1 MRAALCSPH
10 RKGERQLEEAA
21 LNTGW
26 AGVGGAGSPPT
37 VLLIEDDP
45 GDALLIREA
54 LAEAAPDLGL
64 REVRTL
70 TDAVERL
77 PDGIACALLDLGLP
91 DATGLDGV
99 RRLRAGAPTIAVVVI
114 TGRDDEQ
121 LGIEA
126 LGAGAHDYL
135 VKGRVEPEVLARAV
149 RYAIERRRAE
159 LSEHELLE
167 ARLQARENARL
178 ERGLLP
184 TALIEDS
191 RLRLTADYRPGRRRA
206 LLGGDFYDAVELDD
220 GRVHLMIGDVCGH
233 GPDEAALGACLRAAW
248 RALTLAGRP
257 PHEVMATL
265 HRMLPHERHEPDV
278 FATLCTLEIA
288 PDRSAASIRSAGHQA
303 PILIDRGGVS
313 VIDVPSGAPPLGIL
327 EQSEW
332 PAAQAELRG
341 PWSLLLYTDG
351 LVEGKIGAGHERLG
365 EERLVSMIER
375 QLATTTAWPDDAQ
388 ALIDRLIAEVEEL
401 NGEPLTDD
409 LAVLLLS
416 SSGAPA

>member
-1 MRAALCSPH
+1 MGMNGGRAP
-10 RKGERQLEEAA
+10 
-21 LNTGW
+21 
-26 AGVGGAGSPPT
+26 AGAPGSPQT
-37 VLLIEDDP
+37 ILLIEDDA
-45 GDALLIREA
+45 GDALLVREA
-54 LAEAAPDLGL
+54 LEAAAPELEL
-64 REVRTL
+64 REAGSL
-70 TDAVERL
+70 AAALDQL

-91 DATGLDGV
+91 DATGIDGV
-99 RRLRAGAPTIAVVVI
+99 KRMRELAPDVAVVVL

-126 LGAGAHDYL
+126 LGAGAQDYL
-135 VKGRVEPEVLARAV
+135 VKGNVEPEVLARAL

-159 LSEHELLE
+159 LSEHELIE
-167 ARLQARENARL
+167 ARVQARENTRL

-184 TALIEDS
+184 TALIGDP

-206 LLGGDFYDAVELDD
+206 LLGGDFYDAIELSD
-220 GRVHLMIGDVCGH
+220 GAVHLMIGDVCGH

-248 RALTLAGRP
+248 RALTLAGLP
-257 PHEVMATL
+257 QQEVMATL

-288 PDRSAASIRSAGHQA
+288 PDRRAADIRLAGHQA
-303 PILIDRGGVS
+303 PILIDADGVS
-313 VIDVPSGAPPLGIL
+313 TVDVAAGAPPLGIF

-332 PAAQAELRG
+332 PAQRQTLTG

-365 EERLVSMIER
+365 EQRLVEMIER
-375 QLATTTAWPDDAQ
+375 RLEATARWPDDARSLLDS
-388 ALIDRLIAEVEEL
+388 LITEVEQR

-416 SSGAPA
+416 SSGFDSSA

>member
-1 MRAALCSPH
+1 M
-10 RKGERQLEEAA
+10 
-21 LNTGW
+21 
-26 AGVGGAGSPPT
+26 
-37 VLLIEDDP
+37 LLIEDDA

-54 LAEAAPDLGL
+54 LGEAAPEFEL

-70 TDAVERL
+70 ADAIECL
-77 PDGIACALLDLGLP
+77 PDGVSCALLDLGLP
-91 DATGLDGV
+91 DATGLDSV
-99 RRLRAGAPTIAVVVI
+99 RRLREHAPTVAVVVI

-135 VKGRVEPEVLARAV
+135 VKGQVAPGVLARAV

-159 LSEHELLE
+159 LAERELLE

-184 TALIEDS
+184 TALIEDPH
-191 RLRLTADYRPGRRRA
+191 LRLTAAYRPGRRRA

-220 GRVHLMIGDVCGH
+220 GTVHLMVGDVCGH

-248 RALTLAGRP
+248 RALTLASHP
-257 PHEVMATL
+257 PRETLATL
-265 HRMLPHERHEPDV
+265 HRMLPHERHQPDV
-278 FATLCTLEIA
+278 FATLCMLEIP
-288 PDRSAASIRSAGHQA
+288 PDRASANVRVAGHQA
-303 PILIDRGGVS
+303 PILIDASGVS
-313 VIDVPSGAPPLGIL
+313 VIEVGTGAPPLGIL

-332 PAAQAELRG
+332 PASPTALRG

-351 LVEGKIGAGHERLG
+351 LIEGRIGEGHERLG
-365 EERLVSMIER
+365 EQRLVTLIER
-375 QLATTTAWPDDAQ
+375 QLAAVDWPADARG
-388 ALIDRLIAEVEEL
+388 LVDGVIAEVERL

-416 SSGAPA
+416 SCAAAP